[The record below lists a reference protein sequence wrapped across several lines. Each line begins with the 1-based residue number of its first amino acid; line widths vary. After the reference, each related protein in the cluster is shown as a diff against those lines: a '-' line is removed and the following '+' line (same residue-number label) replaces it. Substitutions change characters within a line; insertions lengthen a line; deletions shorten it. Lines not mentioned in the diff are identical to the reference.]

1 MTPLNPPLRSG
12 GSRGSERGAA
22 LVMVLAFMAL
32 SIPLITGALRVAT
45 TMNVDSRVKEDI
57 ATSHYTAV
65 GGSEYAEY
73 RLAYEPGYS
82 ESLQAGVPDTFA
94 ISVNGDLVD
103 VTVLN
108 TSNHPGDPPPPPGD
122 NSRRL
127 RAYKSVLPTAT
138 APLVLT
144 TFTYTVTVVN
154 EDDTA
159 TNFRKVHDRLLPGFT
174 YLTGSTQGVTTDDPT
189 ITFESADEEEPAHQH
204 LEWNLAS
211 LGLSLEPWESADL
224 VFSAQAALPQGN
236 YCNEVWVEPGG
247 DKTTSGKTA
256 RVTVGSPPNN
266 LCAGKALD
274 VAKTVQP
281 AVVVGD
287 ALTTYTYTI
296 GLDNVGTADLTMDRI
311 RDLLPA
317 GFLYV
322 ASSTTGDVTTADPAT
337 TMWQGRQRL
346 TWDFAPGL
354 LIQPADQRV
363 LTFQTQAQAV
373 AGDYWNEVW
382 VTLEEFSYT
391 LYTGPTAQVQAMS
404 VTGTEATDGDTTV
417 TAEIWLG
424 SGTHIINGWNVPRS
438 PSP

>member
-1 MTPLNPPLRSG
+1 M
-12 GSRGSERGAA
+12 
-22 LVMVLAFMAL
+22 
-32 SIPLITGALRVAT
+32 
-45 TMNVDSRVKEDI
+45 
-57 ATSHYTAV
+57 

-82 ESLQAGVPDTFA
+82 ESLQTGVPDTFA
-94 ISVNGDLVD
+94 ISVNGDDVD

-108 TSNHPGDPPPPPGD
+108 TSDPPGVPPPPPGD

-127 RAYKSVLPTAT
+127 RAYKTVLPTAA
-138 APLVLT
+138 APQVLT
-144 TFTYTVTVVN
+144 TFTYTVTVWN
-154 EDDTA
+154 EDDTT
-159 TNFRKVHDRLLPGFT
+159 TNFKKVHERLLPGFT
-174 YLTGSTQGVTTDDPT
+174 YLTGSTQGVTTGDPT
-189 ITFESADEEEPAHQH
+189 ITFESAGPAEPAHQH
-204 LEWNLAS
+204 LEWDLAS

-224 VFSAQAALPQGN
+224 VFRAQAALPQGN
-236 YCNEVWVEPGG
+236 YCNEAWVEPGG

-266 LCAGKALD
+266 LCAGTALD
-274 VAKTVQP
+274 LGKTVQP
-281 AVVVGD
+281 AVAVGE

-296 GLDNVGTADLTMDRI
+296 DLDNVGTADLTMTRI

-322 ASSTTGDVTTADPAT
+322 ASSTTGDVTTADPTT

-346 TWDFAPGL
+346 TWDFSPGL
-354 LIQPADQRV
+354 LIQPGDQRA
-363 LTFQTQAQAV
+363 LTFQTQAQV
-373 AGDYWNEVW
+373 AAGGYWNEVW
-382 VTLEEFSYT
+382 VTLEEFSHT

-404 VTGTEATDGDTTV
+404 VSSTEATDGDTTV

-424 SGTHIINGWNVPRS
+424 SGTHIINGWNIRRS